1 MGSVPWTGPGERQQ
15 ACQRRGQYFPPVG
28 GARKIARMSML
39 QIILLV
45 LLIALI
51 GFWFFM
57 RNRGQR

>member
-1 MGSVPWTGPGERQQ
+1 M
-15 ACQRRGQYFPPVG
+15 RRGCQGRGQDFHPATRG
-28 GARKIARMSML
+28 RKIAPMSTL

-57 RNRGQR
+57 RKRG

>member
-1 MGSVPWTGPGERQQ
+1 MGFGGEGGRG
-15 ACQRRGQYFPPVG
+15 CQRRGQDFPPAT
-28 GARKIARMSML
+28 GARKIARMSTL

-57 RNRGQR
+57 RKRGQG